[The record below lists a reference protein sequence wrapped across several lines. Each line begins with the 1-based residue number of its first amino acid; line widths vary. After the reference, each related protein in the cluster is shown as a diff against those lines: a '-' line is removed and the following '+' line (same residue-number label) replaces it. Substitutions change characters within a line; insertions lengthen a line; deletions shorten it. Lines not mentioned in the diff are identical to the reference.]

1 MKTNWVDI
9 ITKYMTWYKD
19 LEITI
24 ETDAL
29 KHTEPILC
37 ITDLWMGT
45 KYRIYW
51 VEDIIRNFK
60 LIGLTRLSYTGK
72 VNQ

>member
-9 ITKYMTWYKD
+9 IKKYMTWYKD

-29 KHTEPILC
+29 YHTEPILC
-37 ITDLWMGT
+37 ITDLWMDT

-51 VEDIIRNFK
+51 VEDICRNFK
-60 LIGLTRLSYTGK
+60 LIGLTRLTYMGR
-72 VNQ
+72 VNR